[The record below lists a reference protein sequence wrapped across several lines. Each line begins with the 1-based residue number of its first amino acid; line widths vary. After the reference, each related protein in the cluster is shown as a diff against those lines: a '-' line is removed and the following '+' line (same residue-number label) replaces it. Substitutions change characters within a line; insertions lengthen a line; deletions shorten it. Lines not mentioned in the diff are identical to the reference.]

1 MGAPDYSPS
10 EATQLSFKAFF
21 NILNNKKHI
30 KQKRKM
36 SKFPMNEKFLS
47 KNAILY

>member
-1 MGAPDYSPS
+1 MGAPDYSPF
-10 EATQLSFKAFF
+10 EAIQLSFKAFF
-21 NILNNKKHI
+21 NILSNKKHI
-30 KQKRKM
+30 KRKKKM